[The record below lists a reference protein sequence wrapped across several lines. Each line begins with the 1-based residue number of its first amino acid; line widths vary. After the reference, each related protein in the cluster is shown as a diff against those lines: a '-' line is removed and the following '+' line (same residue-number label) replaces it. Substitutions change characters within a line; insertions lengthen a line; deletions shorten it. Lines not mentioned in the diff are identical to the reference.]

1 LGLTQNDFRDEKDLI
16 AAQSKVS
23 VDTAK
28 DVANDKTLK
37 TKNDKDR
44 RLKEKQ
50 QTNTK
55 KFMEER
61 KTAKIRAAKEKE
73 KLEKKHQT
81 TEKTVTSEIAS
92 VSTLDGRFSF
102 LARTA
107 SHVCRIFRSSR
118 ATRPKRKRSPLA
130 PRITAMFRASGRWR
144 RSSFSES

>member
-1 LGLTQNDFRDEKDLI
+1 M
-16 AAQSKVS
+16 S

-28 DVANDKTLK
+28 EVANDKTLK

-73 KLEKKHQT
+73 KLEKKHQL
-81 TEKTVTSEIAS
+81 TEKNVTSEIAS
-92 VSTLDGRFSF
+92 VSRPDGRFSF
-102 LARTA
+102 LVRAA
-107 SHVCRIFRSSR
+107 SHVCRIFRSSNS
-118 ATRPKRKRSPLA
+118 TRPKRKRSPLA
-130 PRITAMFRASGRWR
+130 PKVTAMFRASSRRR
-144 RSSFSES
+144 RSSFSDT